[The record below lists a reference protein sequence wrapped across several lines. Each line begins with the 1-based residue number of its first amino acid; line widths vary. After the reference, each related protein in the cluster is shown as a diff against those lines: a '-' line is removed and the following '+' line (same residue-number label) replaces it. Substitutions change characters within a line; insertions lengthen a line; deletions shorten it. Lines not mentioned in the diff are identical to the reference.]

1 MEEKM
6 EQSFKQTL
14 GLGKD
19 KSIQFIKGIVLGMGM
34 ILPGVSGGTLIM
46 AFGMYEILLEDLL
59 KFRFK
64 AYILFGLGTLMGIF
78 VGSSFVGYMLEFYN
92 NPSLAFILGCLLMSI
107 PLILK
112 KSQSFSKV
120 NVVLFIMGGILA
132 YILIQLPSLTGGGPI
147 SIKETFLAGFIA
159 SGTMIIPGVSGS
171 GVLIIMGFY
180 ENVLSLLNSFNYK
193 YLFVFSVGTVL
204 GLGLLAQLLRILF
217 KKHQSKILFLF
228 SGLILGSSP
237 MLFPKAIDLPS
248 VISFFLGLALVYKFG
263 GGSR

>member
-1 MEEKM
+1 M
-6 EQSFKQTL
+6 EQSIKQSL

-19 KSIQFIKGIVLGMGM
+19 KSLQFIKGIFLGMGM

-59 KFRFK
+59 KFRFRP
-64 AYILFGLGTLMGIF
+64 YILFGFGTLLGIF
-78 VGSSFVGYMLEFYN
+78 LGSFFIGYMLEFYK

-107 PLILK
+107 PMILK
-112 KSQSFSKV
+112 KSQSFSKI
-120 NVVLFIMGGILA
+120 NLLLFIMGGFLA
-132 YILIQLPSLTGGGPI
+132 YILIQLPTLTGSGPI

-171 GVLIIMGFY
+171 GVLIIMGLY
-180 ENVLSLLNSFNYK
+180 ENVLSLLSSFNYR
-193 YLFVFSVGTVL
+193 YLFVFLVGAVF

-217 KKHQSKILFLF
+217 KKHQSKVLFLF

-237 MLFPKAIDLPS
+237 MLFPKALDLAS
-248 VISFFLGLALVYKFG
+248 ALTFFLGLALVYKFG